1 MEGLVIVTDDHG
13 SSPQPSTNSTS
24 TTTTPEPEAE
34 PVLVPSAT
42 FSTNKQVYG
51 WNEQII
57 ISGIVSDYNTD
68 GRDRVILKVNHNGN
82 NITIQQ
88 SDLNSAGG
96 FSFDFITRQDEGTL
110 TLKVSVEL
118 FDHLRPDDL
127 NYNCAV
133 SNKNEKV
140 KLFFQKEL
148 SQLSTIEND
157 QAKKVFQGN
166 IKEKEIQAFTLDEI
180 LNRDKYRNVK
190 IDFLNIDVEGADFK
204 VLDGLSFQ
212 KFNPEL
218 ICVEIHDKEIKE
230 SKTYNF
236 LKDKNYQLIW
246 SGVFSHLFSLKK
258 KI

>member
-1 MEGLVIVTDDHG
+1 MDNEDTAILDYFKDKKSGFYVDVGCYHPIHRNNTYLLH
-13 SSPQPSTNSTS
+13 
-24 TTTTPEPEAE
+24 
-34 PVLVPSAT
+34 
-42 FSTNKQVYG
+42 KQN
-51 WNEQII
+51 WR
-57 ISGIVSDYNTD
+57 GINIDVS
-68 GRDRVILKVNHNGN
+68 
-82 NITIQQ
+82 Q
-88 SDLNSAGG
+88 
-96 FSFDFITRQDEGTL
+96 F
-110 TLKVSVEL
+110 SVEL

-133 SNKNEKV
+133 SNKNETV

-180 LNRDKYRNVK
+180 LNRDKYKNVK

-230 SKTYNF
+230 SKIYNF

-246 SGVFSHLFSLKK
+246 SGVFSHLFLLNK

>member
-1 MEGLVIVTDDHG
+1 MDNEDTAILDYFKDKKSGFYVDVGCYHPIHRNNTYL
-13 SSPQPSTNSTS
+13 
-24 TTTTPEPEAE
+24 
-34 PVLVPSAT
+34 LY
-42 FSTNKQVYG
+42 KQN
-51 WNEQII
+51 WR
-57 ISGIVSDYNTD
+57 GINIDVS
-68 GRDRVILKVNHNGN
+68 
-82 NITIQQ
+82 Q
-88 SDLNSAGG
+88 
-96 FSFDFITRQDEGTL
+96 F
-110 TLKVSVEL
+110 SVEL

-133 SNKNEKV
+133 SNKNETV

-148 SQLSTIEND
+148 SQLSTTEND

-180 LNRDKYRNVK
+180 LNRDKYKNAK

-230 SKTYNF
+230 SKIYNF

-246 SGVFSHLFSLKK
+246 SGVFSHLFLLNK